1 MTPDMLPVMIA
12 GTVTIIGALVA
23 GIVTVITTVRST
35 KRIVL
40 ADVQKGE
47 ERDTKIQEIHLLV
60 NSRLLTVLR
69 LLVSVTK
76 KMADKTGN
84 VDDIEAYESA
94 LTELQQAEA
103 GARLTL
109 RVEDTERK
117 AVDVEQR
124 VLRATEKA
132 EALES
137 EAGH

>member
-103 GARLTL
+103 GARLTF